1 MSSLEFYLNVLLP
14 VSQEDWVGS
23 KSLTTAKEK
32 ARAFCKHYAKIS
44 NFRPRH
50 RIKNGELIPLAL
62 SEFYSLFNDDFSE
75 LELDVG
81 LNGLAKGKSP
91 GPDGILP
98 EFLIYLGLLRRN
110 TLLRLINF
118 TWKSGLEESRGD
130 SNIEA

>member
-1 MSSLEFYLNVLLP
+1 MNPLGLDQNLLP
-14 VSQEDWVGS
+14 LLKRKREP
-23 KSLTTAKEK
+23 
-32 ARAFCKHYAKIS
+32 FCKHYAKIS

-81 LNGLAKGKSP
+81 LNGLDKGKSP

-98 EFLIYLGLLRRN
+98 EFLIYLGLLTRN

-118 TWKSGLEESRGD
+118 TWQSSLPSV
-130 SNIEA
+130 